1 MDSGFSA
8 ETFSATDRESVKLIV
23 IGSRDAVARMIHKMH
38 CQHIAEP
45 NDWSRPQRAKNSDEV
60 ISLLVQRV

>member
-1 MDSGFSA
+1 MDGGFSA
-8 ETFSATDRESVKLIV
+8 EMISVNDKESIKLIV

-38 CQHIAEP
+38 CHQVAEP

-60 ISLLVQRV
+60 ISLLIQRI

>member
-1 MDSGFSA
+1 MDGGFSTEMMSVA
-8 ETFSATDRESVKLIV
+8 DKESVKLIV

-38 CQHIAEP
+38 CCNVAEP

-60 ISLLVQRV
+60 ISLLIQRV